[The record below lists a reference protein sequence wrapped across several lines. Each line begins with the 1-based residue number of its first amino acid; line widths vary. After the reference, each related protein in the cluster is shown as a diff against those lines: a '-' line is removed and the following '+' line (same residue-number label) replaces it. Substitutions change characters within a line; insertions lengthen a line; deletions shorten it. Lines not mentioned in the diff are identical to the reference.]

1 MSFSFFIKT
10 FGCQMNEHDS
20 ERMLW
25 HLSERGYRRASSEDD
40 ADLLLLNTCSVRY
53 KAEHKVYS
61 ALGVFAPLKEKNPN
75 LIIAVGGCVAQQE
88 KRRLLSRVRHLD
100 LVFGPD
106 QIDELPDLVESVREG
121 RSRLMAA
128 EFKPGREF
136 RLPTLLPETFARL
149 LAGERPVTAFVAIM
163 KGCDKFCTFCIVPFV
178 RGREKS
184 RHPDEIVSEVRA
196 LVESG
201 VKEITLLGQTVNSYH
216 YEGVSFSEL
225 LRSLDAISGLERL
238 RFVSPYP
245 NDVSDDL
252 IDCMA
257 ELESVCEQIHLPVQ
271 SGSNRILEWMRRG
284 YTRETYLEKILKLR
298 GRNPAIAISTDFI
311 VGFPG
316 ESEEDFEETLS
327 LMDEVKYDSVFSFC
341 YSPRPGTKALRSGF
355 EEVPGEIASER
366 LQRLQALQRD
376 YTLEKYR
383 TFVGKEVEVLVE
395 GTSKSDASRWTGK
408 TRSHIVVNF
417 DAPEGANLKGALV
430 NVKIEKALL
439 SNMQGKFC
447 RERNSHE
454 RK

>member
-1 MSFSFFIKT
+1 MSFSVFIKT

-25 HLSERGYRRASSEDD
+25 LLSERGYRMAHSEEH
-40 ADLLLLNTCSVRY
+40 ADLILLNTCSVRY

-128 EFKPGREF
+128 EFKLGREF
-136 RLPTLLPETFARL
+136 HLPTLLPETFAL
-149 LAGERPVTAFVAIM
+149 LPAGERPVTAFVAIM

-184 RHPDEIVSEVRA
+184 RHPDEIVLEVRA
-196 LVESG
+196 LVENG
-201 VKEITLLGQTVNSYH
+201 VKEVTLLGQTVNSYH

-225 LRSLDAISGLERL
+225 LRRLDAISGLERL

-252 IDCMA
+252 INCMA
-257 ELESVCEQIHLPVQ
+257 DLSSVCEQIHLPVQ

-284 YTRETYLEKILKLR
+284 YTREAYLEKILKLKK
-298 GRNPAIAISTDFI
+298 RNPDISISTDFI

-341 YSPRPGTKALRSGF
+341 YSSRPGTKALRLGL

-366 LQRLQALQRD
+366 LERLQALQRD

-383 TFVGKEVEVLVE
+383 ALVGKEAEVLVE
-395 GTSKSDASRWTGK
+395 GRSKSDVSRWTGK

-417 DAPEGANLKGALV
+417 DATEGVNLKGALV

-439 SNMQGKFC
+439 SNIRGVYHPEV
-447 RERNSHE
+447 RS
-454 RK
+454 